1 MRSIARFLAARYS
14 TGTVSLLLYIHVVAV
29 VVVVVAV
36 VNKVLQTQYVCDGRL
51 FVCPSGCQPLGLLT
65 AAN

>member
-1 MRSIARFLAARYS
+1 MRSIARFLAARFS
-14 TGTVSLLLYIHVVAV
+14 AQPFSLLLYLHI

-51 FVCPSGCQPLGLLT
+51 FVCPPVCLSLGLLT